1 MFSARLAALVL
12 AYTCFAA
19 CTAPSYAP
27 SSHIANVTAGVSV
40 PHPSTTG
47 SVEAVTNGQ
56 NIYLCQN
63 GVCNVCK
70 APGTGNVGTATTS
83 ANPDDAQPGGNILVA
98 NRSHHEIVQFNS
110 ACLETH
116 TPYLDSGYYPNDV
129 GVARS
134 GTIAVANEY
143 STSYGPGNIK
153 FYPKNANPYVA
164 KGLFEFFYF
173 GAFDARGNFFNDGI
187 GLSGGAGVGVV
198 PAGSKVDRPAG
209 ISGVTSPEGMQ
220 IARNGTLNIIDLSC
234 SCIRIYKG
242 KSHVGNVTLSG
253 ATKPISLA
261 LNQKNDRVW
270 VTDATTGTVDAYPYP
285 RGGKPVG
292 MLKGFRSAF
301 GVGILPASEP

>member
-164 KGLFEFFYF
+164 KGLFEFFLF
-173 GAFDARGNFFNDGI
+173 WRLRRPRQLLQRRDRIKRRGRRWGRT
-187 GLSGGAGVGVV
+187 GGEQG
-198 PAGSKVDRPAG
+198 R
-209 ISGVTSPEGMQ
+209 SPG
-220 IARNGTLNIIDLSC
+220 RDLRSD
-234 SCIRIYKG
+234 
-242 KSHVGNVTLSG
+242 
-253 ATKPISLA
+253 
-261 LNQKNDRVW
+261 Q
-270 VTDATTGTVDAYPYP
+270 P
-285 RGGKPVG
+285 RGHAD
-292 MLKGFRSAF
+292 RA
-301 GVGILPASEP
+301 